1 MPHPMA
7 ECPRLR
13 NPQDAIDEER
23 PAMTTSATSGP
34 ATGVAPPVSQRR
46 KPRFGPLVPTRLL
59 VVDDHPAVR
68 AGLRELL
75 ADVPE
80 FEVVDALATAEAA
93 VQVAE
98 RERIDV
104 AVVDYQLGGRNGLWL
119 SRKLKRLAQP
129 PAVLIYSAYTD
140 GVLAAAAV
148 AAEADAIVS
157 KGKLGIE
164 LCDAIR
170 SVSCGHRDLPA
181 VPPRLAEVLRRR
193 LDHEQQA
200 IFGMLLAGMQ
210 PPEIASTL
218 GLSSGG
224 LESRLW
230 EMLRRLEALP
240 AAAPP

>member
-1 MPHPMA
+1 
-7 ECPRLR
+7 
-13 NPQDAIDEER
+13 
-23 PAMTTSATSGP
+23 MTTSAT
-34 ATGVAPPVSQRR
+34 ALLTRARPVWHERE
-46 KPRFGPLVPTRLL
+46 PRSGPLVPTRLL

-68 AGLRELL
+68 AGLGQLL

-80 FEVVDALATAEAA
+80 FDVVDAVATADAA
-93 VQVAE
+93 IRVAE
-98 RERIDV
+98 GGRIDV

-119 SRKLKRLAQP
+119 SRKLKRLVLP

-148 AAEADAIVS
+148 AAEADAVVS
-157 KGKLGIE
+157 KGRLGIE

-170 SVSCGHRDLPA
+170 RVASGHRDLPA
-181 VPPRLAEVLRRR
+181 VPPSLAEILRRR

-200 IFGMLLAGMQ
+200 IFGMLLAGMR
-210 PPEIASTL
+210 PPEIAATL

-240 AAAPP
+240 AAGSP

>member
-1 MPHPMA
+1 MSSWHP
-7 ECPRLR
+7 
-13 NPQDAIDEER
+13 NG
-23 PAMTTSATSGP
+23 GP
-34 ATGVAPPVSQRR
+34 AVGVAPPVWQERE
-46 KPRFGPLVPTRLL
+46 PRSGPLVPTRLL

-68 AGLRELL
+68 AGLGQLL

-80 FEVVDALATAEAA
+80 FDVVDAVATADAA
-93 VQVAE
+93 IRVAE
-98 RERIDV
+98 GGRIDV

-119 SRKLKRLAQP
+119 SRKLKRLVQP

-148 AAEADAIVS
+148 AAEADAVVS
-157 KGKLGIE
+157 KGRLGIE

-170 SVSCGHRDLPA
+170 RVASGHRDLPA
-181 VPPRLAEVLRRR
+181 VPPRLAEILRRR

-200 IFGMLLAGMQ
+200 IFGMLLAGMR
-210 PPEIASTL
+210 PPEIAATL

-240 AAAPP
+240 AAGSP